1 MELAMTDPQP
11 TVFVVDDDEPVRDA
25 IGMLLDTVDIPYQ
38 AFASA
43 QEFLESYDPAQSGCL
58 ILDIRMPGMS
68 GLDLQRRLIDMDA
81 HIPVVFI
88 TGHGDV
94 PMAVE
99 AMKRGAVD
107 FIRKPFRDQE
117 LLDRVHEALNAD
129 ADQRAEIADLEA
141 LRARVATLTPREQEV
156 FQRVADGQAN
166 KVVAIDLG
174 ISERTVEIHRSQVMQ
189 KTGAR
194 TLAHLVRLKMTL
206 ERSDAAR

>member
-1 MELAMTDPQP
+1 MSDTLP

-25 IGMLLDTVDIPYQ
+25 IGMLLETVDVPFES
-38 AFASA
+38 FASA
-43 QEFLESYDPAQSGCL
+43 QEFLDAFDPSRGGCL
-58 ILDIRMPGMS
+58 VLDIRMPGMS
-68 GLDLQRRLIDMDA
+68 GLELQQKLVEMNAR
-81 HIPVVFI
+81 IPIVFI

-117 LLDRVHEALNAD
+117 LLDRINEALSVD
-129 ADQRAEIADLEA
+129 EDQRAEVADLEKI
-141 LRARVATLTPREQEV
+141 RGRVESLTPREREV

-194 TLAHLVRLKMTL
+194 SLADLVRMKLTL
-206 ERSDAAR
+206 ERDAASN